1 MNRMFFVLG
10 LLVLPQ
16 LGGCALVQF
25 SKRVEPPM
33 VDVMRVALAEQ
44 SEEGV
49 VVHAMIRVQNPN
61 DVPLP
66 LVASEYTVLLDPNH
80 SFTFDDKLQQMLAA
94 KGIQELRLSAAFAT
108 KGQAVAEATYHIRGL
123 VRYEPPGQIRRI
135 LTDSGI
141 PLPAVAYSETGQL
154 AP

>member
-33 VDVMRVALAEQ
+33 VDVTRVALAEQ

-66 LVASEYTVLLDPNH
+66 
-80 SFTFDDKLQQMLAA
+80 
-94 KGIQELRLSAAFAT
+94 
-108 KGQAVAEATYHIRGL
+108 
-123 VRYEPPGQIRRI
+123 
-135 LTDSGI
+135 
-141 PLPAVAYSETGQL
+141 
-154 AP
+154 